1 MFRFDENP
9 NWFPQVESQLELGI
23 SNAAL
28 VPFSFLLEK
37 LPYSEERTG
46 ELYESLPHRSSA
58 VDSGEFP
65 QQQSGNLLSSVG
77 LMPTDEK
84 LAFYVGFFYELSN
97 KVVFD
102 TTQEELGVMMNIT
115 AEEFGDIISYLEFQR
130 SDREN
135 GPLFMTFEGRY
146 SEKIHSGMN
155 KSFTP
160 DMNSPLGS
168 GPSTQTNLF

>member
-1 MFRFDENP
+1 MFKLDENP
-9 NWFPQVESQLELGI
+9 NWFPQVESQLELAI

-46 ELYESLPHRSSA
+46 EQYETLPHRSSA

-77 LMPTDEK
+77 LMPTDDK

-97 KVVFD
+97 KSVFD
-102 TTQEELGVMMNIT
+102 TTQEELGGMVDIT
-115 AEEFGDIISYLEFQR
+115 AEEFSDILSYLEFQR

-146 SEKIHSGMN
+146 AERIHGKMN
-155 KSFTP
+155 KSFAP
-160 DMNSPLGS
+160 DMKSPLG
-168 GPSTQTNLF
+168 GGLSTQTNLF